1 VRHSSLTALLS
12 ERKSGLVSKW
22 LDQMLLTYPESS
34 ANYLSGQQD
43 QFRNPVGYRLK
54 EGLSILFDS
63 LAQPEKADAA
73 KRALESIIK
82 LRAVQDVSAGQ
93 AVAFIF
99 LLKRILRVEFGSEIA
114 RFPDEFAAL
123 DLRIDE
129 LALLAFDLFVKCRE
143 QIYEIKM
150 NESKRMILG
159 APASRRQQ
167 VRD

>member
-1 VRHSSLTALLS
+1 VKNRSLAILLS
-12 ERKSGLVSKW
+12 ERKSGIVSKW

-63 LAQPEKADAA
+63 LARPEKSDAA
-73 KRALESIIK
+73 KIALESIIK
-82 LRAVQDVSAGQ
+82 LRAVQDISAGQ

-99 LLKRILRVEFGSEIA
+99 WLKRIVRAEFASECEVL
-114 RFPDEFAAL
+114 PDEFVAL

-129 LALLAFDLFVKCRE
+129 MALLAFDLYVKCRE

-150 NESKRMILG
+150 NESRRMVLG
-159 APASRRQQ
+159 SRASRRQHSF
-167 VRD
+167 

>member
-1 VRHSSLTALLS
+1 VRNPSLAAMLS

-22 LDQMLLTYPESS
+22 LDQMLLTYPEPS

-43 QFRNPVGYRLK
+43 QFLNPVGYRLK

-73 KRALESIIK
+73 KIALENILR
-82 LRAVQDVSAGQ
+82 LRAVQDISAGQ

-99 LLKRILRVEFGSEIA
+99 LLKRIARAEFASESEVL
-114 RFPDEFAAL
+114 PDEFVAFE
-123 DLRIDE
+123 LRIDE
-129 LALLAFDLFVKCRE
+129 MALLAFDLYVKCRE

-150 NESKRMILG
+150 NES
-159 APASRRQQ
+159 RRRAFLSEKMV
-167 VRD
+167 VR